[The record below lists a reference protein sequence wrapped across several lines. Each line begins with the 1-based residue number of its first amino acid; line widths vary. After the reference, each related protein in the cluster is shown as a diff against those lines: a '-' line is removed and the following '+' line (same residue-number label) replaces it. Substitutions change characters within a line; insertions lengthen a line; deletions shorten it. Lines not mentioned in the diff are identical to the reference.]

1 VALNP
6 FFLDRAP
13 VVNSVISGLGRA
25 DELTD
30 NPDFAQRSDRALYG
44 ASGHACSPHNR
55 RHSAYS
61 SVNEIGDV
69 KAPVKAGLCLAHA

>member
-1 VALNP
+1 MISNP

-30 NPDFAQRSDRALYG
+30 NSDFAQRSDRALRS
-44 ASGHACSPHNR
+44 APRHACYPHNR
-55 RHSAYS
+55 RHGAHA
-61 SVNEIGDV
+61 SVNEVGDV
-69 KAPVKAGLCLAHA
+69 KTTIEAGLCLAHA